1 MTDENIKTA
10 IKNMNTYLDEC
21 HDDDDAVTI
30 TAKVLRSIRDNYCE
44 LLRCK
49 KAIERLEGY
58 NQNLLAANVG
68 LSCGMLDEIKAAKSE
83 AVKECAERVERNL
96 IERVSEKIRERNP
109 HWYLA
114 IRVVRETKMEMEGD
128 E

>member
-1 MTDENIKTA
+1 MSEEKTIKTA
-10 IKNMNTYLDEC
+10 IENMNTYLDEC
-21 HDDDDAVTI
+21 HYDGDTVTI

-83 AVKECAERVERNL
+83 AIKEFWKRLREKAYKIHGFEVIDVEDSDNL
-96 IERVSEKIRERNP
+96 AK
-109 HWYLA
+109 
-114 IRVVRETKMEMEGD
+114 EMVGD

>member
-1 MTDENIKTA
+1 MSEEKTIKTA
-10 IKNMNTYLDEC
+10 IENMNTYLDEC
-21 HDDDDAVTI
+21 HYDDDAVTI

-68 LSCGMLDEIKAAKSE
+68 LSCGMLDEIEAAKSE
-83 AVKECAERVERNL
+83 AIKDFAKRLKSVSHPYADTQMVFELQIDNLLKEMV
-96 IERVSEKIRERNP
+96 
-109 HWYLA
+109 
-114 IRVVRETKMEMEGD
+114 GD